1 MQTSKPR
8 VHGLD
13 TLRSLAIVSVIVFHV
28 CGYGGPGKLPGWLIP
43 LARFGWMGVDL
54 FFVLSGYLIGSQLL
68 RPYLAGR
75 KPRLWEFYRNRLYR
89 ILPAY
94 LVVLALYEFVPAWRE
109 EPLLAPL
116 WAFLTFTLNFVMG
129 RADAYG
135 FSQAWSLCV
144 EEHFYLLLPLIVIA
158 RMRRP
163 ALRKTAGLGAGFLVL
178 GMGIRSFILLH
189 WLRPLAA
196 TDQGFAMSYL
206 NLIYYATYSHFDGL
220 LVGVALA
227 AVKTFRP
234 AWWAA
239 FARRGHLQTAAG
251 LALLAV
257 SVPLFVDRYQSVSGI
272 SAVGDIIGFP
282 VLSLGLGFLVASA
295 LSENGVLSRYRVPG
309 AKLIATLAYSLYL
322 TQKEMIHLV
331 SRWFPFAESGGPYG
345 WLTVYAACCLLVAG
359 ALYLCVERP
368 FLILRDRQQ
377 KSQSM
382 LMTAG

>member
-1 MQTSKPR
+1 LKIANPR

-28 CGYGGPGKLPGWLIP
+28 WGYGGAGKLPDWLVPI
-43 LARFGWMGVDL
+43 AHFGWMGVDL

-68 RPYLAGR
+68 RPYLAGNR
-75 KPRLWEFYRNRLYR
+75 PRLWSFYRNRAYR

-94 LVVLALYEFVPAWRE
+94 LVVLALYEFLPAWRE
-109 EPLLAPL
+109 EPSLAPP

-144 EEHFYLLLPLIVIA
+144 EEHFYLLLPLIVLGM
-158 RMRRP
+158 MRRP
-163 ALRKTAGLGAGFLVL
+163 SLRKTAALFTGFVLLGV
-178 GMGIRSFILLH
+178 GIRSFILFH

-196 TDQGFAMSYL
+196 TEQGFAMCYL
-206 NLIYYATYSHFDGL
+206 NLMYYATYSHFDGL

-227 AVKTFRP
+227 VFKTFRP

-239 FARRGHLQTAAG
+239 FARRGHLQSAAG

-257 SVPLFVDRYQSVSGI
+257 SIPLLAHRYQSVSGI
-272 SAVGDIIGFP
+272 TAVGDVIGFP

-295 LSENGVLSRYRVPG
+295 LSVNGALSRYRVPG
-309 AKLIATLAYSLYL
+309 AQLIATLSYSLYL
-322 TQKEMIHLV
+322 TQKEMIPLV
-331 SRWFPFAESGGPYG
+331 SRWFPFADRWGSYG
-345 WLTVYAACCLLVAG
+345 WLAVYAACCLLVAG
-359 ALYLCVERP
+359 LVHLCVERP
-368 FLILRDRQQ
+368 FLLLRDRQQ
-377 KSQSM
+377 QSRPKI
-382 LMTAG
+382 LAGQ